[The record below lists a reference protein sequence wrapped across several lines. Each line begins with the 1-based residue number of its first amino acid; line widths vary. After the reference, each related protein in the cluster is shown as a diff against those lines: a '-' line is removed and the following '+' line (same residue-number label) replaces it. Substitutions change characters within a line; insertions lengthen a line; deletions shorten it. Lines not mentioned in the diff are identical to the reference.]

1 MADGLNLGNIREWA
15 SSEAAY
21 DRAVV
26 GEDKRLDPGARTF
39 SGKIGMALSKPCRW
53 LGRAVQ
59 WATADT
65 ATRHEGRQAATKI
78 RQSLES
84 AYGQE
89 MVDRFGG
96 DLFRE
101 AEHAQSGGGVTAR
114 EISSLLS
121 SLDTE
126 IATRRT
132 ENLADALPHLKLEL
146 DGLLERETIDK
157 QTRDEIEHEVS
168 TLIRSDPMLRRDA
181 GDNADTIR
189 PKIEAYITASL
200 NRRSALLK
208 QRLPILSPSVVAT
221 STESALRME
230 GRRCLESLKDTQDLG
245 HLNSV
250 ELSLYRWVDTMFDA
264 AALSVAGMERLL
276 AKSPVDDLE
285 AFARDVQDKKSGAEQ
300 FRGEI
305 DIAINELEQRAQK
318 YASEGR
324 DEDARNV
331 RDVVQSFQN
340 LKTDIERYEGLLD
353 PHLREVGTLA
363 TVHPL
368 SVKDLRKN
376 ENLLDGATI
385 IAIDKEIATRRQ
397 KDNSDPAIGRLTL
410 LRGNITQRIT
420 QRNLHPAPDE
430 VRDFE
435 TVKNEIDD
443 LKFQNAYDLAQAM
456 LGDLPNPEDTD
467 MFDLVELL
475 GQVSAVAELI
485 ENSFNQALNTR
496 QPWDIIQDDFSL
508 HLGGQTNDFTST
520 ITPIAKSEK
529 PTGGNPLLQNMVVS
543 KRYETDGINGVTA
556 MDRSNHK
563 HGCNIAST
571 NLESGGEVLFQGI
584 RHGVYTTSKF
594 NPDRMPPN
602 ELANLKW
609 QLGLDATAGNDEVV
623 RAVEKRRAMEG
634 VTLALQ
640 TNQTVLNEAVRV
652 AVNGGDVPTLNILS
666 TNLQTGSDTFE
677 DSNKTSLEG
686 GLINRQTE
694 ALMSIVKDGVIDIPI
709 VDPTGAARVVQ
720 VKVNVVPVNYPV
732 NPGGTAGIGS
742 RRRDDSIRDALQV
755 MTGSHVVDDPIGGL
769 ADTYMQDPL
778 VSESDKAIVRDL
790 VTQIR
795 QIASGE
801 SVYKPDGTPDVYAL
815 PARMNLL
822 AFKLGMSPM
831 FNCKS
836 GKDRTG
842 HLDLETKFLAAR
854 IKSTGRVPSP
864 GELTKE
870 EREAFGVV
878 ALKSGNLAMQRYN
891 TGIGGYKTVNQKLL
905 LDRMAPWLLER
916 YRGGSKLVAH

>member
-39 SGKIGMALSKPCRW
+39 SGKIGMALSKPFRW

-59 WATADT
+59 WATADA
-65 ATRHEGRQAATKI
+65 ATRQEGQQAATKI

-89 MVDRFGG
+89 LVNRFGG

-132 ENLADALPHLKLEL
+132 QNLADALPHLRLEL
-146 DGLLERETIDK
+146 DGLLEGETIDK

-200 NRRSALLK
+200 NRRSALMR
-208 QRLPILSPSVVAT
+208 QRLPNLSPSVVAT
-221 STESALRME
+221 STEGALRME
-230 GRRCLESLKDTQDLG
+230 GRRCLESLKDTPDLG

-250 ELSLYRWVDTMFDA
+250 ELSLYRWVDTMFNA
-264 AALSVAGMERLL
+264 AALRVEGMEGLL
-276 AKSPVDDLE
+276 AKSPVDDLQ
-285 AFARDVQDKKSGAEQ
+285 AFARDVQDRKSGAEE

-305 DIAINELEQRAQK
+305 DIAIDELQQRAQK
-318 YASEGR
+318 YESGGR

-340 LKTDIERYEGLLD
+340 LKTDMQRYEGLLD
-353 PHLREVGTLA
+353 AHLNEVRTLA

-376 ENLLDGATI
+376 ENLLDESTI
-385 IAIDKEIATRRQ
+385 IAIDKEIATRQQ

-420 QRNLHPAPDE
+420 ERNRQPAPDE

-456 LGDLPNPEDTD
+456 LGFPNPEDTD
-467 MFDLVELL
+467 DMFELVELL

-529 PTGGNPLLQNMVVS
+529 PTGGDLLDQDKVVS
-543 KRYETDGINGVTA
+543 KRYEADGINGVTA

-571 NLESGGEVLFQGI
+571 KLESGGKVLFQGI
-584 RHGVYTTSKF
+584 RHGVYTTAKF
-594 NPDRMPPN
+594 NPEKLPPN
-602 ELANLKW
+602 ELADLKDE
-609 QLGLDATAGNDEVV
+609 LGLDATAGKEEVI

-640 TNQTVLNEAVRV
+640 TNRAVLNEAVRV
-652 AVNGGDVPTLNILS
+652 AVDGGDPPTLNILS

-686 GLINRQTE
+686 GLINQQTE

-709 VDPTGAARVVQ
+709 VDSTGAARIVQ

-864 GELTKE
+864 GELTTE

>member
-1 MADGLNLGNIREWA
+1 MADELTLGNIREWA
-15 SSEAAY
+15 SSETAY

-39 SGKIGMALSKPCRW
+39 SGKIGMALSKPFRW

-65 ATRHEGRQAATKI
+65 ATRREGRQAATKI

-89 MVDRFGG
+89 LVDRFGG

-101 AEHAQSGGGVTAR
+101 AEHDQSGGGVTAR

-132 ENLADALPHLKLEL
+132 QNLAVALPHLRSEL
-146 DGLLERETIDK
+146 DGLLERETIDQ

-168 TLIRSDPMLRRDA
+168 TLIKSDPMLRRDA

-200 NRRSALLK
+200 NRRSTLLR
-208 QRLPILSPSVVAT
+208 QRLPNLSPSVVAT

-230 GRRCLESLKDTQDLG
+230 GRRCLESLKDTPDLG
-245 HLNSV
+245 ELNSDG
-250 ELSLYRWVDTMFDA
+250 LSCKWVNTMFDTA
-264 AALSVAGMERLL
+264 ASNVERMEQLL

-285 AFARDVQDKKSGAEQ
+285 DFASDVQDRKSDATD

-305 DIAINELEQRAQK
+305 DIAINELQQRAQK
-318 YASEGR
+318 YQSEGR

-340 LKTDIERYEGLLD
+340 LKTDIQRYEGLLD
-353 PHLREVGTLA
+353 AHLNEVRTLA

-376 ENLLDGATI
+376 ENLLDEATI
-385 IAIDKEIATRRQ
+385 IAIDKEIATRGQ
-397 KDNSDPAIGRLTL
+397 KDNSDPASGRLTL

-420 QRNLHPAPDE
+420 ERNRQPAPDE

-456 LGDLPNPEDTD
+456 LGFPNPEDTD
-467 MFDLVELL
+467 DMFELVELL

-520 ITPIAKSEK
+520 ITPIAQSEK
-529 PTGGNPLLQNMVVS
+529 PTGGHPVVQNLVVS
-543 KRYETDGINGVTA
+543 KRYEMDGINGVTA

-571 NLESGGEVLFQGI
+571 KLESGGEVLFEGI

-594 NPDRMPPN
+594 NPEKLPPN
-602 ELANLKW
+602 ELADLKDE
-609 QLGLDATAGNDEVV
+609 LGLDATASKEEVV

-640 TNQTVLNEAVRV
+640 TNRAVLDQAVHV

-709 VDPTGAARVVQ
+709 VDSTGAARVVQ

-769 ADTYMQDPL
+769 ADTYLQDPR

-836 GKDRTG
+836 GKDRSG

-864 GELTKE
+864 GELTEE
-870 EREAFGVV
+870 EREAFSVV

-905 LDRMAPWLLER
+905 LDRMAPWLLAR

>member
-39 SGKIGMALSKPCRW
+39 SGKIGMALSKPFRW

-89 MVDRFGG
+89 LVDRFGG

-230 GRRCLESLKDTQDLG
+230 GRRCLESLKYTPDLG
-245 HLNSV
+245 ELNSDG
-250 ELSLYRWVDTMFDA
+250 LSCKWVNTMFDTA
-264 AALSVAGMERLL
+264 ASNVEGMEQLL

-285 AFARDVQDKKSGAEQ
+285 AFASDVQDRKSDARD

-305 DIAINELEQRAQK
+305 DIAINELQQRAQK
-318 YASEGR
+318 YENQGNV
-324 DEDARNV
+324 EDAQNV

-340 LKTDIERYEGLLD
+340 LKTDIQRYEGLLD
-353 PHLREVGTLA
+353 AHLNEVRTLA

-376 ENLLDGATI
+376 EDLLDEATI

-397 KDNSDPAIGRLTL
+397 KDNSDPAIDRLTV
-410 LRGNITQRIT
+410 LRGNITQRIN
-420 QRNLHPAPDE
+420 QRNLQPAPDE

-456 LGDLPNPEDTD
+456 LGFPNPEDTD
-467 MFDLVELL
+467 DMFELVELL

-496 QPWDIIQDDFSL
+496 QPWDIIRDDFSL

-529 PTGGNPLLQNMVVS
+529 PTGGNSLLQNMVVS

-571 NLESGGEVLFQGI
+571 KLESGGEVLFQGI
-584 RHGVYTTSKF
+584 RHGVYTTAKF

-609 QLGLDATAGNDEVV
+609 QLGLDATAGNDEVI

-640 TNQTVLNEAVRV
+640 TNQAVLNQAVRV
-652 AVNGGDVPTLNILS
+652 AVNGGDPPTLNILS

-709 VDPTGAARVVQ
+709 VDSTGAARVVQ

-769 ADTYMQDPL
+769 ADTYLQDPH

-864 GELTKE
+864 GELTNE

>member
-39 SGKIGMALSKPCRW
+39 SGKIGMALSKPFRW

-89 MVDRFGG
+89 LVDRFGG

-264 AALSVAGMERLL
+264 AALRVEGMEGLL

-285 AFARDVQDKKSGAEQ
+285 DFARDVQDRKSGAEE
-300 FRGEI
+300 FRDEI

-318 YASEGR
+318 YESEGR

-340 LKTDIERYEGLLD
+340 LKTDIQRYEGLLD
-353 PHLREVGTLA
+353 AHLKEVRTLA

-376 ENLLDGATI
+376 EDLLDEATI

-397 KDNSDPAIGRLTL
+397 KDDSDPAIGRLTL
-410 LRGNITQRIT
+410 LRGNIAQRIT
-420 QRNLHPAPDE
+420 QRNLPAPDE

-456 LGDLPNPEDTD
+456 LGFPNPEDTDD

-529 PTGGNPLLQNMVVS
+529 PTGGDPLLQNMVVS

-571 NLESGGEVLFQGI
+571 KLESGGEVLFQGI

-602 ELANLKW
+602 ELANLKL
-609 QLGLDATAGNDEVV
+609 QLGLDATAGKDEVV

-640 TNQTVLNEAVRV
+640 TNRAVLDQAVRV

-709 VDPTGAARVVQ
+709 VDSTGAARVVQ